1 MKTDPTPI
9 KLKDIGDIIAK
20 HLGHKDNINCYI
32 GSNAATP
39 TASIEAL
46 TNAVKNNIGQLPFM
60 KMLHILLHGPIPYV
74 EKGMQDRIR
83 AYSMFSGGEVR
94 KAADEGRAYY
104 LPCTLAN
111 MDRLMGKDCGY
122 EIDMVIMKVRQNETT
137 GEYSLGLSVDAIHAA
152 LDTATLVIAELDPSM
167 PFTQGQSVIDSQDI
181 DYIIKDGIK
190 PVYTFAP
197 PDFERLPN
205 EDKRIG
211 ELITEHFLEDGTTLQ
226 VGIGKIPDAVVGVIS
241 TSGYKNLGVQTELY
255 GDGLMY
261 LQEKG
266 IITNKKKKI
275 NTGYSTTSLIMGS
288 QKLYDW
294 VDMRSQVQMRPCMY
308 TNAAHTIQDCSPFLS
323 VNTAI
328 GVDLSG
334 NVWADFIDPSRYYG
348 GVGGQPD
355 FVRALSHK
363 KYGTP
368 IIAIKS
374 LTNKGASKIVPA
386 CPSGITLTTSAYD
399 SVVIVTEYGIA
410 DLRDLPLGFK
420 GLAIASISHPD
431 HRERLIKTIYN
442 DPRMTKPKGFS
453 LDKIPPGVIMYSGKT
468 PI

>member
-1 MKTDPTPI
+1 MKPEPKPI
-9 KLKDIGDIIAK
+9 KLREIGDVIAAR
-20 HLGHKDNINCYI
+20 LGHLENINCYI

-39 TASIEAL
+39 TACIEAL
-46 TNAVKNNIGQLPFM
+46 TDAIKADTGRLPFM
-60 KMLHILLHGPIPYV
+60 KMIHILLHGPVPYV
-74 EKGMQDRIR
+74 EEGMQDRVR
-83 AYSMFSGGEVR
+83 AYSIFSGGEVR
-94 KAADEGRAYY
+94 KAADQGLAYY

-111 MDRLMGKDCGY
+111 MDRLMGRGGGY
-122 EIDMVIMKVRQNETT
+122 EIDLVIMKVRKNEAT

-152 LDTATLVIAELDPSM
+152 IETADLVIAELDPSM
-167 PFTQGQSVIDSQDI
+167 PFTQGQSVIAGSDI
-181 DYIIKDGIK
+181 DYIITKGVK
-190 PVYTFAP
+190 PVYTFEA
-197 PDFERLPN
+197 PDFENLPPA
-205 EDKRIG
+205 ERRIG

-226 VGIGKIPDAVVGVIS
+226 VGIGKIPDAVVGVIAA
-241 TSGYKNLGVQTELY
+241 SGYKNLGTQTELY

-261 LQEKG
+261 LQKKG
-266 IITNKKKKI
+266 IITNKNKKI

-288 QKLYDW
+288 RTLYDW
-294 VDMRSQVQMRPCMY
+294 VDMRTQVQMRPCMY
-308 TNAAHTIQDCSPFLS
+308 TNAAHTIQACAPFLS

-334 NVWADFIDPSRYYG
+334 NVWADFIDPKRYYG

-368 IIAIKS
+368 VIAMKS
-374 LTNKGASKIVPA
+374 LTRKGESKIVPA
-386 CPSGITLTTSAYD
+386 CPSGITLTASDYD
-399 SVVIVTEYGIA
+399 GVVIVTEYGIA

-431 HRERLIKTIYN
+431 HRESLIKTIYN

-453 LDKIPPGVIMYSGKT
+453 LDKIPPGVTLYRGKVSL
-468 PI
+468 